1 MRKLILPVSIIAVI
15 LALVLLAP
23 ILPLADVRAMDIP
36 HRFAGPSLQH
46 WLGQDEFG
54 RDVLT
59 RLIFG
64 ARASLS
70 IAIGSALAAALIGA
84 TLGLLGGYFRG
95 LVELV
100 TVRAAEVVLCLP
112 PLLLALLVVTILG
125 AGFWPLILAL
135 TLLYTP
141 NYARVVYAATL
152 QVRGLDYVTAQ
163 RALGTHPLTIVL
175 RTLLPNVLP
184 PLVVQISLVIASA
197 IVIESGLSFL
207 GLGVV
212 PPTPSWGLM
221 IRSARGAM
229 EQAPMLLVWPSLALA
244 GTILTFNLLCD
255 RLQSVLDPRTVPVG
269 GAIWLRRR
277 GATSPRPSSREARV
291 PRAAG
296 PAGAGA
302 VTDRAATDRSGET
315 KPADLLAIEG
325 LTVALDRPGG
335 VGSGM
340 ELVRGVSLALRP
352 GETLALVGESGSG
365 KTLTSLAVTGLLPDV
380 LAVTA
385 GTAAYVRR
393 DGTAL
398 DLLAEDEDGHRR
410 LRGDEISM
418 VFQDASAAL
427 NPVHRIGDQLA
438 EGILAHRA
446 IGRAEA
452 ANEAVALLKRVG
464 IPDPERRARA
474 YPHELSGGQRQR
486 AMIAIAVANRPKLLL
501 ADEPT
506 TALDPTIQAQILAL
520 IADLK
525 RDNPDMGVVFVTHN
539 LAVVAEIA
547 DRVAVMYAGELVEEG
562 PVAEVFARPRHPY
575 TAALIGSVPEGGAE
589 RLVAIPGTVPAP
601 GQMPPGCRFAPRCDH
616 AEAICRESE
625 PAEFVPAPG
634 RRTRCLRYEEVT

>member
-84 TLGLLGGYFRG
+84 ALGLLGGYFRG

-135 TLLYTP
+135 TILYTP

-152 QVRGLDYVTAQ
+152 QVRGLDFVTAQ
-163 RALGTHPLTIVL
+163 RALGTHPMTIVL

-255 RLQSVLDPRTVPVG
+255 RLQSVLDPRAVPAG
-269 GAIWLRRR
+269 GAIWLRRSK
-277 GATSPRPSSREARV
+277 AAPRPQRQAFR
-291 PRAAG
+291 PADPQRAA
-296 PAGAGA
+296 AG
-302 VTDRAATDRSGET
+302 DAAGET
-315 KPADLLAIEG
+315 GKPGAAPADLLSIEG
-325 LTVALDRPGG
+325 LTIALDRPGG

-340 ELVRGVSLALRP
+340 ELVRDVSLAVRP

-365 KTLTSLAVTGLLPDV
+365 KTLTSLAITGLLPDV

-385 GTAAYVRR
+385 GTATYVRR
-393 DGTAL
+393 DGTAV

-438 EGILAHRA
+438 EVILAHRPVT
-446 IGRAEA
+446 RAQA
-452 ANEAVALLKRVG
+452 AAEAVALLKRVG

-525 RDNPDMGVVFVTHN
+525 HDNPEMGVVFVTHN

-562 PVAEVFARPRHPY
+562 PVEAVFARPRHPY
-575 TAALIGSVPEGGAE
+575 TAALIGSVPEGGAA

-601 GQMPPGCRFAPRCDH
+601 GHMPPGCRFAPRCDH
-616 AEAICRESE
+616 AEAICREAP
-625 PAEFVPAPG
+625 PAEFRPQAD
-634 RRTRCLRYEEVT
+634 RRIRCLRFEEVT